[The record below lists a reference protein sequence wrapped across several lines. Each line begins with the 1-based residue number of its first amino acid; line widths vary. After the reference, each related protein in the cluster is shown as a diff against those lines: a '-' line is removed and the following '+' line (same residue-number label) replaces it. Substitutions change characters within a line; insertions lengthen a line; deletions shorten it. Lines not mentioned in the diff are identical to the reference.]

1 MTVQYQI
8 NGDIFSEITTTWLCA
23 YSRDFLIKARQ
34 HDTDQAGNTIEI
46 IQLSDG
52 RIFTRAT
59 SNPQDVNIPEDN
71 NLCQQNTQ
79 STMYERS
86 PVAPSR

>member
-59 SNPQDVNIPEDN
+59 SNAQDVNIPEDN
-71 NLCQQNTQ
+71 DLCQQNTQ
-79 STMYERS
+79 PTLYERS
-86 PVAPSR
+86 SVAPSR